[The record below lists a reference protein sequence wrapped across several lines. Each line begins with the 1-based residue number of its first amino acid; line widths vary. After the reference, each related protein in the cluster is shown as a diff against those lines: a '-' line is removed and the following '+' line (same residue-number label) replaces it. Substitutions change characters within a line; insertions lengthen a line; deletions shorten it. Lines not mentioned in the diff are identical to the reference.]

1 MTQILLFILLGLGPG
16 ALIAAI
22 SLGVVLTYRGS
33 GVINLATGG
42 VAMVGGYAYWALKT
56 GQVAASSSPPRPRWC
71 WSLVIVLSFGVL
83 VELIAFRPLR
93 NASPLAKL
101 VVLAR
106 ACC

>member
-42 VAMVGGYAYWALKT
+42 VAMVGGYAFWALQDR
-56 GQVAASSSPPRPRWC
+56 QVAASSSPPRPRSWS
-71 WSLVIVLSFGVL
+71 SLVV
-83 VELIAFRPLR
+83 
-93 NASPLAKL
+93 
-101 VVLAR
+101 R
-106 ACC
+106 AACSACWPS